1 MGNDSRRAKRL
12 SLRTL
17 SRIVAEANAAKDLDE
32 MLRVMVEHI
41 HQAMNVDVC
50 SIYLTDEQTGRHTL
64 SATVGLRK
72 EAVDRL
78 VLGPKE
84 GLIGLVA
91 SQMQP
96 LNIGDCSHHP
106 RFKYIPLVGEEDFN
120 AFLGVPIIFQ
130 GALLGV
136 LVVQHRQS
144 RRFTEQDVSFAVTLA
159 TQLASH
165 IAFAKLTKTVVAP
178 VAGES
183 EGQWLDGLAAAPG
196 IGIGTAVVLYE
207 LTAMHTIPDRVVTD
221 TEAEKLAFVR
231 AVAAVEQDLRE
242 LSASHEG
249 HPPQQREL
257 LEAYSMILTSNEL
270 VDAVLQSIDNGTW
283 APAAL
288 RTAVEELACKFDI
301 MEDPYLCE
309 RGRDIRD
316 LGRRV
321 MDKLLEIE
329 GGDVTYPQNTI
340 LVGTDL
346 SAIDLIKVPTDRLRG
361 AISERGSAFSH
372 LAIVARTLGIPA
384 VTGLGDLP
392 LMQLDRR
399 EIIADGYRGRLY
411 VNPNAT
417 VRREFRRLA
426 REEQELNDF
435 LEAFRDKQAITPD
448 GERVTVLV
456 NAGLAEDLPVA
467 LNAGAEGVGLY
478 RTELLFM
485 TQDRFPTEDQQV
497 VLYRRVLEAFHPR
510 PVTFRTLDI
519 GGDKPL
525 PYFPVC
531 ETNPFLGWRGIRI
544 CLDHPE
550 IFEMQLSALLRA
562 SEGFANARLL
572 IPMVSGSAELYRA
585 LTHVDKVYHALLAE
599 GRPLDKPTVGV
610 MIEVPSAVYQAEL
623 FARHVDFLSIG
634 TNDLT
639 QYLLA
644 VDRDNERVAKLFDAL
659 HPAVLQ
665 AMFHVIRCGKQRQ
678 IPVTI
683 CGEVAGDPAAALLL
697 LGMGAEYLSVNA
709 GDIPKIKWLITKISR
724 AHAQELLHRALDME
738 APDPIREML
747 RGELEQAGLGALIRP
762 GK

>member
-1 MGNDSRRAKRL
+1 MDRERGKRL
-12 SLRTL
+12 SLRGL
-17 SRIVAEANAAKDLDE
+17 GRIVAEANAAKDLEE
-32 MLRVMVEHI
+32 MLRVMVERI
-41 HQAMNVDVC
+41 HQDMNVDVC
-50 SIYLTDEQTGRHTL
+50 SIYLTDARSGRHTL

-72 EAVDRL
+72 EAVDQL

-84 GLIGLVA
+84 GLIGWVA
-91 SQMQP
+91 SQMEP

-136 LVVQHRQS
+136 LALQHRNS
-144 RRFTEQDVSFAVTLA
+144 RPFTEQDVSFAFTLA

-165 IAFAKLTKTVVAP
+165 IAFAQLTKTVVAP
-178 VAGES
+178 STGES
-183 EGQWLDGLAAAPG
+183 EGQWLDGVAAAPG

-207 LTAMHTIPDRVVTD
+207 LTAMHTIPDRIVTN
-221 TEAEKLAFVR
+221 TEAEKSAFVR
-231 AVAAVEQDLRE
+231 ALSAVEKE
-242 LSASHEG
+242 LEVLSESHEG
-249 HPPQQREL
+249 QPPQQREL
-257 LEAYSMILTSNEL
+257 LEAYSMILTSSEL
-270 VDAVLQSIDNGTW
+270 VDAVLESIEAGTW

-288 RTAVEELACKFDI
+288 RTAVEELACKFDV

-329 GGDVTYPQNTI
+329 GGDVTYPQDTI
-340 LVGTDL
+340 LVGKDL
-346 SAIDLIKVPTDRLRG
+346 GPIDLIKVPKDRLRG
-361 AISERGSAFSH
+361 VISERGSAFSH
-372 LAIVARTLGIPA
+372 LAIVARTLGIAA

-411 VNPNAT
+411 VNPNVT
-417 VRREFRRLA
+417 VCREFRRLA
-426 REEQELNDF
+426 REEQKLSDF
-435 LEAFRDKQAITPD
+435 LEGFRDKQAITPD
-448 GERVTVLV
+448 GEYVAVLV
-456 NAGLAEDLPVA
+456 NAGLPEDLPLA

-485 TQDRFPTEDQQV
+485 TQGRFPTEDQQV

-525 PYFPVC
+525 PYFPIH

-544 CLDHPE
+544 SLDHPE
-550 IFEMQLSALLRA
+550 IFDTQLRALLRA
-562 SEGFANARLL
+562 SEGFSNPKLL
-572 IPMVSGSAELYRA
+572 IPMISGVAELYQS
-585 LTHVDKVYHALLAE
+585 LTHVDKVYEELRVE
-599 GRPLDKPTVGV
+599 GRQLDKPVIGA
-610 MIEVPSAVYQAEL
+610 MIEVPSAVYQADL

-665 AMFHVIRCGKQRQ
+665 AIFHVIQCGERHQL
-678 IPVTI
+678 PVTI
-683 CGEVAGDPAAALLL
+683 CGEAAGDPAATLLL
-697 LGMGAEYLSVNA
+697 LGMGAKNLSVNA
-709 GDIPKIKWLITKISR
+709 GDIPKIKWLITKFPRSR
-724 AHAQELLHRALDME
+724 AQELLRLALDME
-738 APDPIREML
+738 SSEAIRELL
-747 RGELEQAGLGALIRP
+747 RNELDEAGFGALVHP